1 MRVCVIVRC
10 VWVVWCIVS
19 VRGLR
24 VVFVG
29 CMCVWVRFVCVCV
42 CACVCGVWC
51 VVGCLCACVWWV
63 VWCGVCVW
71 CVVLFG
77 VCVRVCVCGVW
88 CGLVWCVFCEMG
100 SVCVDLGSYGRRAPG
115 GERYARQNIVTREIQ
130 QDCHS
135 GNLTL

>member
-42 CACVCGVWC
+42 CA
-51 VVGCLCACVWWV
+51 
-63 VWCGVCVW
+63 
-71 CVVLFG
+71 
-77 VCVRVCVCGVW
+77 CVCGVW